1 MLCTVM
7 GRMAQVALVLLAL
20 SFATYGLIGLMPG
33 DPVDLMMAGNPG
45 VTAEMIANLRS
56 IYDLDQ
62 PLALRYLHWLAAMLT
77 GDFGFSRLHARP
89 VLEVLAPALLS
100 TGRLMLS
107 SFVLS
112 AALALGLGI
121 AAALRRGGTADR
133 AIGLFAFA
141 GMSVPTFWM
150 GLLLVLLF
158 AVKLHWLPASG
169 TGDGGTVDALR
180 HLVLPVATLTLAAT
194 GHFVRYVRSAMVE
207 AWRMDHI
214 RTAQAKGAGKARVV
228 FVHAL
233 PHALI
238 PVVTVMA
245 LSFGTLFSGA
255 LITETIFAQPGMG
268 KLIYDAIQ
276 GNDFNL
282 ALVGLLFAALV
293 TLLSNFAADL
303 AYRALDPRIDQR

>member
-1 MLCTVM
+1 MHRTVA
-7 GRMAQVALVLLAL
+7 GRMAQVAFVLLLL
-20 SFATYGLIGLMPG
+20 SFATYALIGLMRG
-33 DPVDLMMAGNPG
+33 DPIDLMVAGNPG
-45 VTAEMIANLRS
+45 VTPEMIANLRS
-56 IYDLDQ
+56 IYGLDQ
-62 PLALRYLHWLAAMLT
+62 PLALRYLHWLAAALT
-77 GDFGFSRLHARP
+77 GDFGYSRLHAQP

-100 TGRLMLS
+100 TARLMLT

-121 AAALRRGGTADR
+121 AAALRPGGAADR

-141 GMSVPTFWM
+141 GMSMPTFWL

-169 TGDGGTVDALR
+169 AGDGAIDALR
-180 HLVLPVATLTLAAT
+180 HLVLPVATLTLATT
-194 GHFVRYVRSAMVE
+194 GHFVRYVRGAMVE
-207 AWRMDHI
+207 TWQMDHI
-214 RTAQAKGAGKARVV
+214 RTAQAKGASKARVV
-228 FVHAL
+228 LVHAL

-282 ALVGLLFAALV
+282 ALVGLLFAALI

-303 AYRALDPRIDQR
+303 AYRALDPRIDQQ